1 MEAALIAF
9 MTQIGFTAA
18 EIFKMILLVVFCFVL
33 QAMLYW
39 KLRKPAK
46 ALYDKFM
53 TTLDSVPKMEQSI
66 TSLNNTL
73 QEHIIQT
80 DLRMDQGE
88 ERFKKMETDIQ
99 ELKTLTGIKH

>member
-1 MEAALIAF
+1 MELAITSF
-9 MTQIGFTAA
+9 MSTVGFTFA
-18 EIFKMILLVVFCFVL
+18 EILKMLVLVGFNFVFVGVVL
-33 QAMLYW
+33 WRA
-39 KLRKPAK
+39 RKPIK

-99 ELKTLTGIKH
+99 ELKSHAGIK